1 MVHGSQRFFLER
13 ARFERRVS
21 LICAGVSL
29 VLLAF
34 ETALFLPAVRHAVGE
49 IIPGDPLHPRRFGF
63 EGPEQYVRRITLET
77 EGPPGPRPGRPTVL
91 YRSAQATKGGSA
103 QTARS
108 EDPHARPDTRR
119 QGSGAGESS
128 EDLVAKARI
137 IYGGSGPVM
146 RSEDFIVE
154 WMVRPEYPEGPLE
167 RNSEGLV
174 ALGAVVDTTGAV
186 KRVDLVSSP
195 GDRELEAAAIAAAKQ
210 YRFRPY
216 RVAGRVTEA
225 YAIIRFDFKIY
236 W

>member
-21 LICAGVSL
+21 LLCAGVSL
-29 VLLAF
+29 VVLSF
-34 ETALFLPAVRHAVGE
+34 ETVLFLPVVRHAAE
-49 IIPGDPLHPRRFGF
+49 ALILGDTLHPRRFGF

-77 EGPPGPRPGRPTVL
+77 EGPPGPRPGRPTIL
-91 YRSAQATKGGSA
+91 YPSVQAVKGG
-103 QTARS
+103 RS
-108 EDPHARPDTRR
+108 QAAPSDDPHARPDARR
-119 QGSGAGESS
+119 PGVGAGESS
-128 EDLVAKARI
+128 EDLVAMARI

-154 WMVRPEYPEGPLE
+154 RMVRPEYPEGPLS

-174 ALGAVVDTTGAV
+174 VLGAVVDTTGAV
-186 KRVDLVSSP
+186 ARVDLVSSP
-195 GDRELEAAAIAAAKQ
+195 GDRGLAEAAIAAAKQ

-236 W
+236 

>member
-1 MVHGSQRFFLER
+1 MVHGSQRFFHER

-29 VLLAF
+29 VLLTC
-34 ETALFLPAVRHAVGE
+34 ETALLLPVVRRAVDERLL
-49 IIPGDPLHPRRFGF
+49 GDPRHPMHFGF
-63 EGPEQYVRRITLET
+63 EGPDQYVRRITLET
-77 EGPPGPRPGRPTVL
+77 DGPPGPRPGLPTIV
-91 YRSAQATKGGSA
+91 YRSVQAMKGGS
-103 QTARS
+103 TRTTS
-108 EDPHARPDTRR
+108 SDDPHARPDTRR
-119 QGSGAGESS
+119 PGTGPGESS
-128 EDLVAKARI
+128 DDFVAKARV

-154 WMVRPEYPEGPLE
+154 RMVRPEYPEGPLE

-186 KRVDLVSSP
+186 TRVDLVSSP
-195 GDRELEAAAIAAAKQ
+195 GDPELETAAIVAARQ

-216 RVAGRVTEA
+216 RIAGRVTEA

-236 W
+236 D